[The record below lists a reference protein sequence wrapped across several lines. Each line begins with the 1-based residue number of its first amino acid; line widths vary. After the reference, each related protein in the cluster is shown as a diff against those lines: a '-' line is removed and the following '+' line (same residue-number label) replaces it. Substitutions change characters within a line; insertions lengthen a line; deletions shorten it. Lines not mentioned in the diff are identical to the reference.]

1 MAERSRV
8 APTRFFADL
17 PEADLAAVASVAFEI
32 EVASGQA
39 LPTGES
45 RALVVCI
52 KSGTADVAIGDT
64 TVATIGPGDVV
75 GETAVLASS
84 LDPFAPPEA
93 AEVGQ
98 RTASLV
104 ATSPMRTH
112 LTVQAQRRDVWALD
126 HGAPVAAQRLRAKL
140 EEHRVAN
147 AERARYAA
155 GLARLRSGPRTT
167 CKLRGS

>member
-104 ATSPMRTH
+104 ATSPIRTH

-147 AERARYAA
+147 AERAR
-155 GLARLRSGPRTT
+155 
-167 CKLRGS
+167 